1 MSDLRDLILDRL
13 SNTEHLPQLPS
24 EVIKLLSLSQDD
36 HAGLNEAVKLI
47 KGDPPFALRV
57 LRLANSARF
66 GGAMKVTALEVAAS
80 RLGMETLRML
90 ALTESLSGITRSH
103 GGGYSP
109 QLLFRHGLH
118 SALAADLLAPHLKSK
133 VRRVELFT
141 AGLLHISGMLV
152 MEASFPRLTAELV
165 AKRLPGETLF
175 EAEMRLWGISSGEA
189 GEHLCLYWNLP
200 VSCGGAARYH
210 LAPPAAP
217 AVFSALAWGVHAA
230 KAAVLAAT
238 PDALFT
244 PGTFATDPHLADQ
257 LVLDGQEVQP
267 FLADI
272 GTKAAALAAD
282 LI

>member
-47 KGDPPFALRV
+47 KADPPFAMRV

-66 GGAMKVTALEVAAS
+66 GGTMKVTALEVAAS

-90 ALTESLSGITRSH
+90 ALTESLSGLTRSH
-103 GGGYSP
+103 GGGYAP
-109 QLLFRHGLH
+109 QLLFRHGLLC
-118 SALAADLLAPHLKSK
+118 AFAADLMAAHMKTK

-165 AKRLPGETLF
+165 AKRQPEETLSQ
-175 EAEMRLWGISSGEA
+175 AEMRLWGLTSGEA

-200 VSCGGAARYH
+200 VSCGAAARH
-210 LAPPAAP
+210 HDAPAAAP
-217 AVFSALAWGVHAA
+217 VVFSTLAWGVHAA
-230 KAAVLAAT
+230 KAAVLAT
-238 PDALFT
+238 KPDALFT
-244 PGTFATDPHLADQ
+244 SGTFVIDPALADQ
-257 LVLDGQEVQP
+257 LNLKDQDLEP
-267 FLADI
+267 FLVGI
-272 GTKAAALAAD
+272 GTKAAELAAE
-282 LI
+282 LL

>member
-36 HAGLNEAVKLI
+36 NAGLNEGVKLI
-47 KGDPPFALRV
+47 KSDPPFAMRV

-90 ALTESLSGITRSH
+90 ALTESLSGLTRSH

-109 QLLFRHGLH
+109 QLLFRHGLLC
-118 SALAADLLAPHLKSK
+118 AFAADQLAAHMKAK
-133 VRRVELFT
+133 VRRVEFFT

-152 MEASFPRLTAELV
+152 MEASFPMLTAELIE
-165 AKRLPGETLF
+165 KRLPEETLDQ
-175 EAEMRLWGISSGEA
+175 AEMRIWGLTSGEA

-200 VSCGGAARYH
+200 VSCGGAARH
-210 LAPPAAP
+210 HIQPSEAP
-217 AVFSALAWGVHAA
+217 AVFSALAWGVHGA
-230 KAAVLAAT
+230 KAAVLAT
-238 PDALFT
+238 KPDDLFKS
-244 PGTFATDPHLADQ
+244 GTFAVDPALADQ
-257 LVLDGQEVQP
+257 LNLKDQELP
-267 FLADI
+267 AFLTVI
-272 GTKAAALAAD
+272 GTKAAELAAE
-282 LI
+282 LL